1 MNKRARNGGS
11 RSPSLNSK
19 EQKDAPRKRARVVR
33 PNGTGFARRI
43 REGMGERVDERVDDS
58 MGESVDKPEIFTISD
73 SDLSDE
79 EVSRNVHQGKGDSRS
94 DISLLEPSPIG
105 ESGAKNSSPL
115 GHKSAERDLGAK
127 NLAAEYD
134 PGRPDFENEAELE
147 QTTGSQAGEETR
159 EGGSC
164 AMHCLAA
171 KEKALKSEQKEV
183 IKRMDQDK
191 INELKLTADLINIR
205 RSMGV
210 LHDSGF

>member
-11 RSPSLNSK
+11 RSPSLNPK

-43 REGMGERVDERVDDS
+43 REGMGERVDERVKDS
-58 MGESVDKPEIFTISD
+58 MDESVDKPEIFTISD

-79 EVSRNVHQGKGDSRS
+79 EVSRNVHQGEGDSQI

-159 EGGSC
+159 EGESC
-164 AMHCLAA
+164 AMQCLAA

>member
-33 PNGTGFARRI
+33 PNGTGFTQRI

>member
-11 RSPSLNSK
+11 RSPSLDSK

-33 PNGTGFARRI
+33 PNGTGFAQRI
-43 REGMGERVDERVDDS
+43 REGMGERVDERVKDS
-58 MGESVDKPEIFTISD
+58 MDESVDKPEIFTISD

-147 QTTGSQAGEETR
+147 QTTGSQSGEETR

-164 AMHCLAA
+164 AMQCLAVA
-171 KEKALKSEQKEV
+171 EKDSDLQLEEV
-183 IKRMDQDK
+183 RKRINQDT
-191 INELKLTADLINIR
+191 IQERELLRKLIDIR
-205 RSMGV
+205 LAMGI
-210 LHDSGF
+210 LEDSGL